1 MYIIHVRICETHRAL
16 RITDFVN
23 VKVQFT
29 RIISTL
35 STSHMCKTFR
45 STHEGACEAEAR
57 ITYSREDILGVDLH
71 AEAVTVAAHLL
82 TEVQHALELLE
93 VDARRQRRL
102 GDLLVVD
109 RRFGLV
115 DRHRVLARHRLQ
127 QADDTQT
134 DDQHSY
140 VTHCVYVW
148 ACHKCDV
155 YS

>member
-1 MYIIHVRICETHRAL
+1 MNML
-16 RITDFVN
+16 P
-23 VKVQFT
+23 
-29 RIISTL
+29 
-35 STSHMCKTFR
+35 
-45 STHEGACEAEAR
+45 R

-127 QADDTQT
+127 QADDT
-134 DDQHSY
+134 
-140 VTHCVYVW
+140 
-148 ACHKCDV
+148 
-155 YS
+155 